1 MPSIRLETRLES
13 SRHLGWV
20 IPLAS
25 VALGLFVGAFILLGA
40 GVNPIAAYREM
51 AMETFGNS
59 QGLSEVLVL
68 ATPLMLCGLGV
79 MLSFKMLFWN
89 ILPTLTVSETLTVAT
104 AN

>member
-1 MPSIRLETRLES
+1 M
-13 SRHLGWV
+13 GWV

-68 ATPLMLCGLGV
+68 GFADAEGRISLIAPDHDVPDGAR
-79 MLSFKMLFWN
+79 LS
-89 ILPTLTVSETLTVAT
+89 
-104 AN
+104 